1 MNTNEIIILVVVIFF
16 ITILNLYWAIKT
28 AVNIPETPI
37 KPKFKPRKITY
48 VKNVDK
54 NSSEVV
60 KPKRKYK
67 KRVTKTLI
75 TEKRPVGR
83 PKKITKS

>member
-16 ITILNLYWAIKT
+16 ITVLNLYWAVKT
-28 AVNIPETPI
+28 AISIPETPI

-48 VKNVDK
+48 VKNLDK
-54 NSSEVV
+54 NSSESV

-83 PKKITKS
+83 PKKITK